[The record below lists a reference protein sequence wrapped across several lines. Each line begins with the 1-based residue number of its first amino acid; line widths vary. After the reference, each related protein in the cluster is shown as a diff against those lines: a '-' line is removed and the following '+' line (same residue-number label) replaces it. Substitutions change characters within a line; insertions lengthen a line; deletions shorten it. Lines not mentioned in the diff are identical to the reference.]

1 MIKAAA
7 QRGGDEWEVI
17 EFPAILP
24 SSKPLW
30 PEFWSLKELM
40 ALKEELPN
48 QKWMAQYMQNPTS
61 ESAAIVKRE
70 WWQIWEHDT
79 PPHCEFVLQA
89 WDTAFE
95 KNNRADYSACTTW
108 GVFYQ
113 EDDAGVQQA
122 NIILLNAFRDRME
135 FPSLKKKAIEE
146 FQEWD
151 PDSIIVEKKASGSPL
166 IYEMRAMGIPVQEF
180 TPSKGND
187 KISRLNAVSDIFA
200 SGRVWVPNTGWAE
213 EVVDEV
219 ASFPGGEH
227 DDYVDSVSL
236 AMMRFRRG
244 GYIRA
249 LLDEP
254 EEVREFRRRK
264 AYY

>member
-1 MIKAAA
+1 
-7 QRGGDEWEVI
+7 
-17 EFPAILP
+17 
-24 SSKPLW
+24 
-30 PEFWSLKELM
+30 M

-61 ESAAIVKRE
+61 EQSAIVKRE
-70 WWQIWEHDT
+70 WWQIWEGET
-79 PPHCEFVLQA
+79 PPYCEFVLQS

-113 EDDAGVQQA
+113 PDDTGVNQA
-122 NIILLNAFRDRME
+122 NIILLNAFRDRLE

-146 FQEWD
+146 FKEWD
-151 PDSIIVEKKASGSPL
+151 PDSIIVEKKASGAPL

-187 KISRLNAVSDIFA
+187 KISRLNAVADLFA
-200 SGRVWVPNTGWAE
+200 SGRVWVPNTNWAE

-219 ASFPGGEH
+219 GSFPGGEH
-227 DDYVDSVSL
+227 DDYVDSVSMAL
-236 AMMRFRRG
+236 MRFRRG
-244 GYIRA
+244 GYIRT

-254 EEVREFRRRK
+254 EEVRQFKRQRP
-264 AYY
+264 YY